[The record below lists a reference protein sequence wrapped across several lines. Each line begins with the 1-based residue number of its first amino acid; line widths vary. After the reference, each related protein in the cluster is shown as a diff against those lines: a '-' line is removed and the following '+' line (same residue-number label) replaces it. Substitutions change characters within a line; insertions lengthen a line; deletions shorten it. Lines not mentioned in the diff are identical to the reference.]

1 MLTTDTPVEREL
13 KLEADLDFELPDL
26 SGLAGEP
33 ERLPT
38 QELRTSYF
46 DSADFR
52 LWRQGMTL
60 RVRFGGGPDQDRAI
74 WTLKHTQ
81 RDDGPTLD
89 RTEESWAGD
98 AHHIPVEVTDLVR
111 GVVRRASLEKVAD
124 LVTTRR
130 RLLFRAPD
138 GSPSVELADDT
149 VTVVSGGRDG
159 MRFRQLELELREG
172 HAVPDVLVRRLRQAG
187 ARPEREPK
195 LAKAIDLPVAEEP
208 LGGKP
213 RLADVIRD
221 RLAGLLGDLLDNDV
235 MLRRNA
241 SMPSI
246 DAVHDARVA
255 TRRLR
260 SDLKT
265 FRKALDPLWVE
276 HTRSELEWLGMLLGR
291 VRDVDVLAP
300 KLKAEPGDR
309 TSDSDGKAVLRS
321 GLTHQRRVASRE
333 LAEALGSPRYLDLLD
348 RLHAASR
355 VPPFS
360 SDGLAYE
367 PARQA
372 LPGTVR
378 RVWRKLARAVG
389 DAGDQPSDAQLH
401 RVRIK
406 AKELRYA
413 SEAAAPVIGKPAKR
427 LAKAAERLQELLG
440 EHHDAVAAEGWLRSE
455 ASSPMVAFVAGRL
468 SAQQHARQERLRAEW
483 PTVWRGV
490 KDKQLRAWLR

>member
-1 MLTTDTPVEREL
+1 MLTDAIPLEREL
-13 KLEADLDFELPDL
+13 KLEAPLDFDLPDL

-46 DSADFR
+46 DTADFR

-60 RVRFGGGPDQDRAI
+60 RVRFGGGPDERAI

-81 RDDGPTLD
+81 RDEGPTLD

-98 AHHIPVEVTDLVR
+98 AQRIPTEVTDLLR
-111 GVVRRASLEKVAD
+111 GVVRRAALEKMAD

-130 RLLFRAPD
+130 LLFRAAD

-172 HAVPDVLVRRLRQAG
+172 HAVPELLVRRLRHAG

-195 LAKAIDLPVAEEP
+195 LAKAVDLPVVDEGLAHKP
-208 LGGKP
+208 LIG
-213 RLADVIRD
+213 DVVRD
-221 RLAGLLGDLLDNDV
+221 RIAGLFRDLLDNDV
-235 MLRRNA
+235 MLRRN
-241 SMPSI
+241 PSLPPI

-265 FRKALDPLWVE
+265 FRDALDPLWVQ
-276 HTRSELEWLGMLLGR
+276 HTRGELGWLGTLLGQ

-309 TSDSDGKAVLRS
+309 TSDADGKAVLRS
-321 GLTHQRRVASRE
+321 GLAHQRRVASRE
-333 LAEALGSPRYLDLLD
+333 LAEASGSPRYLDLLD
-348 RLHAASR
+348 RLHAAAR

-360 SDGLAYE
+360 TGGLAQE
-367 PARQA
+367 PAHRA
-372 LPGTVR
+372 LPGVAR
-378 RVWRKLARAVG
+378 KVWKKLAREV
-389 DAGDQPSDAQLH
+389 DHAGAHPTDAQLH
-401 RVRIK
+401 RIRIK
-406 AKELRYA
+406 AKEMRYA
-413 SEAAAPVIGKPAKR
+413 SDAATPVIGKPAKR
-427 LAKAAERLQELLG
+427 LAKASAQLQDLLG
-440 EHHDAVAAEGWLRSE
+440 EHHDAVAAEAWLRSE
-455 ASSPMVAFVAGRL
+455 ASSPMVAFIAGRL
-468 SAQQHARQERLRAEW
+468 SAQQRARQEALRAEW
-483 PTVWRGV
+483 PAAWQRVR
-490 KDKQLRAWLR
+490 DKQVRAWLR